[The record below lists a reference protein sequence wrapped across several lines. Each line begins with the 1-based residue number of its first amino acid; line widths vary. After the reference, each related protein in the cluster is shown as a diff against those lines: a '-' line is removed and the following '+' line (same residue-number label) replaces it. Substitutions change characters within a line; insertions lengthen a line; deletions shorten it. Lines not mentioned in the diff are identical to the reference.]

1 MGDASDPEAAAP
13 PLVVVRGDAT
23 AEEVA
28 ALVAVLQAM
37 AGSAAQRTSR
47 PRAAEWSAPRRRLR
61 SPLAAGPGGWR
72 ASRLP
77 R

>member
-1 MGDASDPEAAAP
+1 MAAASGPDEPAPPLMVIRGDASAA
-13 PLVVVRGDAT
+13 
-23 AEEVA
+23 EVA

-37 AGSAAQRTSR
+37 AGSAAHRTGR
-47 PRAAEWSAPRRRLR
+47 PRASEWSAPRRRLR